1 MAAKDYKH
9 ATPRAPKAKPQAPL
23 GSWMSF
29 ITGLG
34 LGLVVALAVY
44 MWTARSAPPV
54 APAPP
59 AVADAEARVEAPR
72 VNEPPVADGADSS
85 ATADGPQT
93 AEASLEPPRPKFDF
107 YKILPEMEVPV
118 QDWEKEEKE
127 QKADKPDESAAKD
140 GKSDTAAA
148 TDKPANAAGTGAY
161 VLQIGS
167 YKGYEEADQAKARLA
182 MQGITANIQRV
193 VINGQ
198 DVWFRVHVGPL
209 RDANELR
216 AMRLKLQEHKTDFI
230 VLKIGGAGTT

>member
-9 ATPRAPKAKPQAPL
+9 ATPRAPKPKPQAPL
-23 GSWMSF
+23 GSWVSF
-29 ITGLG
+29 VTGLG

-54 APAPP
+54 APPP
-59 AVADAEARVEAPR
+59 AIADAEARVEAPR
-72 VNEPPVADGADSS
+72 VNEPLVVEGAES
-85 ATADGPQT
+85 

-127 QKADKPDESAAKD
+127 QKPEKPAEALDKD
-140 GKSDTAAA
+140 GKSEATAAKE
-148 TDKPANAAGTGAY
+148 KPAGAAETSAY

-182 MQGITANIQRV
+182 MQGIAANIQRV

>member
-23 GSWMSF
+23 GSWVSF
-29 ITGLG
+29 VTGLG
-34 LGLVVALAVY
+34 LGLVVAMAVY
-44 MWTARSAPPV
+44 MWTAKSRLP
-54 APAPP
+54 PAPP
-59 AVADAEARVEAPR
+59 PPVVADAEARVEAPR
-72 VNEPPVADGADSS
+72 VNEPPVVEGAESS
-85 ATADGPQT
+85 ES

-127 QKADKPDESAAKD
+127 AKPEKSDKTADKDSKSDATAAKD
-140 GKSDTAAA
+140 
-148 TDKPANAAGTGAY
+148 KPASGAENGAY

-167 YKGYEEADQAKARLA
+167 YKGFEEADQAKARLA
-182 MQGITANIQRV
+182 MQGIAANIQRV
-193 VINGQ
+193 VINGE

>member
-9 ATPRAPKAKPQAPL
+9 ATPRAPKAKPPAPL

-44 MWTARSAPPV
+44 MWTARSAPPS
-54 APAPP
+54 PP
-59 AVADAEARVEAPR
+59 VPPSVADADARVEAPR
-72 VNEPPVADGADSS
+72 VNEPPTSDAADNGEPADS
-85 ATADGPQT
+85 PQS

-127 QKADKPDESAAKD
+127 QKADKADETAAKD
-140 GKSDTAAA
+140 GKGEATAAK
-148 TDKPANAAGTGAY
+148 DKPAAADNGAY

-182 MQGITANIQRV
+182 MQGIAANIQRV

-230 VLKIGGAGTT
+230 VLKIGGTGTT